1 MHKRACKWGFIE
13 ANTHIPHYI
22 FIKGIRVDNQ
32 CTTVPF
38 PYIHNT
44 EPLQSGNSITAEYIQ
59 YHCKAHTVS
68 LQSTYSITAK
78 RIQYH
83 CRAHTVSLQS
93 IFSITAKHIQQLC
106 KQYAAVT
113 QSIYSNIAIQ
123 MRHYITLV
131 SQILFFRS

>member
-68 LQSTYSITAK
+68 LQSVYSITAK
-78 RIQYH
+78 R
-83 CRAHTVSLQS
+83 
-93 IFSITAKHIQQLC
+93 IQQLC